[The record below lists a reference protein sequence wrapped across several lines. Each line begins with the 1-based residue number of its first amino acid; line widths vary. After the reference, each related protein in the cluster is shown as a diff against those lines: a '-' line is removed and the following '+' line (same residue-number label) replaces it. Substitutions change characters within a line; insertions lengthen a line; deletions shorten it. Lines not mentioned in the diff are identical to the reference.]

1 MWTAKLASPRLSG
14 GLLLKA
20 LRAVTP
26 PSSSCFSSRGSFP
39 SHFILRALSRPA
51 AGCARVSFST
61 TARALKLQPG
71 QFRSKSER
79 PPLNPDVVVFPAPKL
94 DSNSSGTNR
103 YIVYDPSS
111 TKFSGLDHLPS
122 PSPGNKPMK
131 FFYQI
136 LTTPTADTPGTTLL
150 LNFPEKRYFFGQISE
165 GTQRA
170 CTERGVRL
178 SYLTD
183 IFLTGRTEWANN
195 GGLIG
200 AVLTQADAIANA
212 AAAIADSE
220 REKEARR
227 RANETP
233 EQTAERLRS
242 QEPEMKHGAPYAL
255 RDGELVMQRGH
266 LTIHG
271 GRNLTHTLATARRF
285 VFRKGMP
292 VYVKEYDSEN
302 LSRSEAAGT
311 TDPFEQPTFTDNNIK
326 VWAMAISPSGAPN
339 KSPKSPRKRSLDE
352 FQERESTER
361 SLDQRTKDQL
371 MRQSVVSDMFNSS
384 WRLDSLIEM
393 PLATVKMP
401 ATIFVRNPVTK
412 DLEQYKGPMPGDDK
426 PLPDIRVLVR
436 QPWPGASIEK
446 LPPTTRSEE
455 ALSYIVK
462 NHDIRGKFDPK
473 KAQELKVPKGPS
485 YAALTRGQSVQS
497 EDGKTITPDMVLGPP
512 RLGRGTAIID
522 LPTPD
527 YVENLVDR
535 PEWKSPAITNNL
547 EAFLWI
553 LGPGVGEHP
562 RLREFVAS
570 WPHCKHIVSGTDYCP
585 NYLALH
591 SVAGSSIR
599 LARLKGDSYSIPFH
613 DNVTL
618 PQPGTPTAGSKSTVE
633 SIKNSP
639 FQPAERGL
647 ILDMEPNFGINRAEV
662 VPLFNPSLTV
672 SRIPRSVEQRMKAIR
687 RKVSK
692 PSFQQELEDLQKSI
706 PGADAEIITLG
717 TGSSVPSKYRNVS
730 ATLVKVPGHGYYL
743 LDCGENTLGQL
754 KRVFGPEQLKEVLQ
768 NLRMIWVSHLHADH
782 HLGTASVIKAWYRE
796 NYGDRPDSTE
806 MIEMDMAKILQ
817 DKRLFV
823 VSEEM
828 MIGWLEEYA
837 SVENY
842 GFDKLVPLAVYP
854 YHKEGSI
861 KTTLRY
867 RHVRGDGTY
876 PGSEAVDPRP
886 RTTDMTFEDT
896 NSPLTKLLRERTGL
910 ADLLT
915 TRVNHCRGAMAVSLV
930 FPDSFKVSYSG
941 DCRPSANFATI
952 GRDSTV
958 LIHEA
963 TFQDDMGVSAIAKKH
978 STTAEALEVGR
989 QMQARTIL
997 LTHFS
1002 QRYQK
1007 VASAEQRMGTVK
1019 NEDPAAV
1026 AAIAAAEP
1034 RPVDIPVDEADS
1046 NEINVS
1052 GNQPRE
1058 DRKAPVAVAFD
1069 YMRLR
1074 VGDIPVAQAY
1084 APALEKLFEILERAA
1099 AEDAFRVK
1107 EEQQQQQTENKNQ
1120 KNKQNKQKGKKGKQQ
1135 EPAVSPGAMDLDT
1148 TKAHNVVKRR
1158 VSVWSA
1164 SESEEGWSVSETESE
1179 SNYRRRSSRS
1189 RSRSRSGSDAMM
1201 KGSS

>member
-1 MWTAKLASPRLSG
+1 
-14 GLLLKA
+14 
-20 LRAVTP
+20 
-26 PSSSCFSSRGSFP
+26 
-39 SHFILRALSRPA
+39 
-51 AGCARVSFST
+51 
-61 TARALKLQPG
+61 
-71 QFRSKSER
+71 
-79 PPLNPDVVVFPAPKL
+79 
-94 DSNSSGTNR
+94 
-103 YIVYDPSS
+103 
-111 TKFSGLDHLPS
+111 
-122 PSPGNKPMK
+122 MK

-200 AVLTQADAIANA
+200 AILTQADAIANA
-212 AAAIADSE
+212 AAAIAESE

-227 RANETP
+227 RGNETP
-233 EQTAERLRS
+233 EQTAKRLQK
-242 QEPEMKHGAPYAL
+242 QETEMRHGAPYAL

-266 LTIHG
+266 LTVHG

-302 LSRSEAAGT
+302 LARPEAGT
-311 TDPFEQPTFTDNNIK
+311 ADPFEQPTWSDNNIK
-326 VWAMAISPSGAPN
+326 VWAMATSPSGSAN
-339 KSPKSPRKRSLDE
+339 SSPKSPRKRSLDE
-352 FQERESTER
+352 FQEREGAGR
-361 SLDQRTKDQL
+361 NLDQHTKDQL

-384 WRLDSLIEM
+384 WRMDSLIEM
-393 PLATVKMP
+393 PLASVKMP
-401 ATIFVRNPVTK
+401 ATIFVRNHETK
-412 DLEQYKGPMPGDDK
+412 DLEQYKGPMPGDGK
-426 PLPDIRVLVR
+426 PLPDITVLVR

-446 LPPTTRSEE
+446 LPPTSRSEE
-455 ALSYIVK
+455 ALSYIIR

-473 KAQELKVPKGPS
+473 KAQELKVPKGPA
-485 YAALTRGQSVQS
+485 YAALTKGQNVQS
-497 EDGKTITPDMVLGPP
+497 ADGKTITPDMVLGPP

-527 YVENLVDR
+527 YVESLVNR
-535 PEWKSPAITNNL
+535 PEWKSPAATTNL
-547 EAFLWI
+547 EAFIWL

-570 WPHCKHIVSGTDYCP
+570 WPQCKHIVSSTDYCP

-599 LARLKGDSYSIPFH
+599 LAKLKGDSYSIPFH

-618 PQPGTPTAGSKSTVE
+618 PQPGTPTAGSKTTIE

-639 FQPAERGL
+639 FQAAERGL
-647 ILDMEPNFGINRAEV
+647 VIDMEPNFGVNRTEV
-662 VPLFNPSLTV
+662 VPMFNPSLTV

-687 RKVSK
+687 RRVSK
-692 PSFQQELEDLQKSI
+692 PSFQEELHDLQKSI

-717 TGSSVPSKYRNVS
+717 TGSSIPSKYRNVS
-730 ATLVKVPGHGYYL
+730 ATLVKVPGYGYYL
-743 LDCGENTLGQL
+743 LDCGESTLGQL
-754 KRVFGPEQLKEVLQ
+754 KRVFGPEQLKEVFQ
-768 NLRMIWVSHLHADH
+768 NLRMIWISHLHADH
-782 HLGTASVIKAWYRE
+782 HLGTASVIKAWYKE
-796 NYGDRPDSTE
+796 NYGDIPHSTE
-806 MIEMDMAKILQ
+806 AIEMDMAKILQ
-817 DKRLFV
+817 DKRLFL

-842 GFDKLVPLAVYP
+842 GFDKLIPLAVYP
-854 YHKEGSI
+854 YNKGGAI

-876 PGSEAVDPRP
+876 PGSPSLDFRP
-886 RTTDMTFEDT
+886 LTTDLSFDDT
-896 NSPLTKLLRERTGL
+896 SSPLTKLLRERTGL

-941 DCRPSANFATI
+941 DCRPSPQFAAI

-978 STTAEALEVGR
+978 STTSEALEVGR

-1007 VASAEQRMGTVK
+1007 VATAEQRVGTVK
-1019 NEDPAAV
+1019 HEDHAC
-1026 AAIAAAEP
+1026 ITAAEP
-1034 RPVDIPVDEADS
+1034 RPFDIPVDETEQH
-1046 NEINVS
+1046 EIKIS
-1052 GNQPRE
+1052 ENQPHTE
-1058 DRKAPVAVAFD
+1058 GRKAPVAVSFD

-1084 APALEKLFEILERAA
+1084 APALEKLIDILERAS
-1099 AEDAFRVK
+1099 AEDALKTK
-1107 EEQQQQQTENKNQ
+1107 EEHQQIESQNQ
-1120 KNKQNKQKGKKGKQQ
+1120 KNKQKAKKDKGKKQA
-1135 EPAVSPGAMDLDT
+1135 PAAVSVSVSPGAMDVDA
-1148 TKAHNVVKRR
+1148 KAEKAGTRR

-1164 SESEEGWSVSETESE
+1164 SESESGWTVSESE
-1179 SNYRRRSSRS
+1179 SETNGPRKVTRSRS
-1189 RSRSRSGSDAMM
+1189 RSRSRSGSNTKMR
-1201 KGSS
+1201 GSSSA

>member
-1 MWTAKLASPRLSG
+1 MKTKLASPRLSG
-14 GLLLKA
+14 GLLVNA
-20 LRAVTP
+20 LRAATP
-26 PSSSCFSSRGSFP
+26 PSSSCSSSRGSL
-39 SHFILRALSRPA
+39 SRLFILRGLSRLA
-51 AGCARVSFST
+51 AGCARVSFCT
-61 TARALKLQPG
+61 TTRSLKARPG
-71 QFRSKSER
+71 SFHPSKTKR
-79 PPLNPDVVVFPAPKL
+79 PPLNPDAVVFPAPKL
-94 DSNSSGTNR
+94 DSNKSGTNR

-111 TKFSGLDHLPS
+111 PKFGGLEHLPS

-200 AVLTQADAIANA
+200 AVLTQADAISNA

-220 REKEARR
+220 REREARR

-233 EQTAERLRS
+233 EQTAERLRG
-242 QEPEMKHGAPYAL
+242 QESEMKHGAPYAL

-302 LSRSEAAGT
+302 LSRPQAAQT
-311 TDPFEQPTFTDNNIK
+311 PDPFEQPTFTDNNIK
-326 VWAMAISPSGAPN
+326 VWAMAIGPSGTPN
-339 KSPKSPRKRSLDE
+339 NSPKSPRKRSLDE
-352 FQERESTER
+352 FQEREGAER

-384 WRLDSLIEM
+384 WRMDSLIEM

-401 ATIFVRNPVTK
+401 ATIFVRNPETK
-412 DLEQYKGPMPGDDK
+412 DLEQYKGPMPGDNK
-426 PLPDIRVLVR
+426 PLPDIKVLVR
-436 QPWPGASIEK
+436 QPWPGAAIEK

-455 ALSYIVK
+455 ALCYIVK

-473 KAQELKVPKGPS
+473 KAQELKVPKGPA
-485 YAALTRGQSVQS
+485 YAELTKGQSVQS
-497 EDGKTITPDMVLGPP
+497 QDGKTITPDMVLGPP

-527 YVENLVDR
+527 YVENLVNR
-535 PEWKSPAITNNL
+535 PEWKSPAITSNL
-547 EAFLWI
+547 EAFVWI

-570 WPHCKHIVSGTDYCP
+570 WPQCKHIVSGTDYCP

-599 LARLKGDSYSIPFH
+599 LAKLKGDSYSIPFH

-618 PQPGTPTAGSKSTVE
+618 PQPGTPTAGSKTTIE
-633 SIKNSP
+633 SVQNSP
-639 FQPAERGL
+639 FQPAECGL

-662 VPLFNPSLTV
+662 VPPFNPSLTV

-687 RKVSK
+687 RRVSK
-692 PSFQQELEDLQKSI
+692 PSFQQEVEELQKSI

-768 NLRMIWVSHLHADH
+768 NLRLIWISHLHADH

-796 NYGDRPDSTE
+796 HYGERPNSTE
-806 MIEMDMAKILQ
+806 TVETDLAKILRE
-817 DKRLFV
+817 KRLVV

-854 YHKEGSI
+854 YHKDGAI
-861 KTTLRY
+861 KTALKY

-876 PGSEAVDPRP
+876 PGSEAVDARP
-886 RTTDMTFEDT
+886 RTTDMSFEDV
-896 NSPLTKLLRERTGL
+896 NSPLTKLLQERTGL
-910 ADLLT
+910 ADLLAA
-915 TRVNHCRGAMAVSLV
+915 RVNHCRGAMAVSLV

-941 DCRPSANFATI
+941 DCRPSPNFAAI

-963 TFQDDMGVSAIAKKH
+963 TFQDDMSVSAIAKKH

-1007 VASAEQRMGTVK
+1007 VASAEQRTGTVK
-1019 NEDPAAV
+1019 TEDP

-1034 RPVDIPVDEADS
+1034 RPVDIPVDEAEPG
-1046 NEINVS
+1046 EIKVS

-1058 DRKAPVAVAFD
+1058 DRKAPVAVSFD
-1069 YMRLR
+1069 YMRIR

-1084 APALEKLFEILERAA
+1084 APALEKLFDILERAA
-1099 AEDAFRVK
+1099 AQESSRMR
-1107 EEQQQQQTENKNQ
+1107 EEQQQQQTENKNK
-1120 KNKQNKQKGKKGKQQ
+1120 KNKQNKQKGKNAKQQ
-1135 EPAVSPGAMDLDT
+1135 APAASPEAMDVDA
-1148 TKAHNVVKRR
+1148 KAQQAGKRR

-1164 SESEEGWSVSETESE
+1164 SESEAGWSVSESEGESGK
-1179 SNYRRRSSRS
+1179 RKSSPR
-1189 RSRSRSGSDAMM
+1189 RSRSGSDTRM